1 MTIVDL
7 KPTTHKNLKQVKEK
21 MKKINKPIYKIN
33 NDVVINHALT
43 KIKENEFY
51 EITNVD

>member
-43 KIKENEFY
+43 KVKENESY